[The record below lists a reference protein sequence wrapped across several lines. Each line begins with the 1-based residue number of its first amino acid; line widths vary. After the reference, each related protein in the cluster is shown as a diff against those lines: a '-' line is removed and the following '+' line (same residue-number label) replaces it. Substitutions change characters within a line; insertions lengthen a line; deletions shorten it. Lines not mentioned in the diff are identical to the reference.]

1 MKIFKDK
8 ELKEEI
14 NGNVL
19 SGGIVE
25 AGETKIVTFYIQNDN
40 LSTLQALSFITKN
53 KEVEIL
59 EFPVELSKLEVKPL
73 VIKFIADVNLRQKIE
88 AKLTIKGRELW
99 E

>member
-40 LSTLQALSFITKN
+40 FSTLQALSFITKN